1 MVVRQSDLGAAILER
16 LNLATARNGAKAH
29 TPFLDAVRIA
39 RLPVLCPTLLV
50 PDTLFRRVVFGTVDG
65 RIVAVSFTPDAAD
78 AGTGVLAAT
87 GSFDL
92 EFERLDLALVIEV
105 RSPPA

>member
-1 MVVRQSDLGAAILER
+1 M
-16 LNLATARNGAKAH
+16 
-29 TPFLDAVRIA
+29 PPA
-39 RLPVLCPTLLV
+39 RLPVTRPTLLV
-50 PDTLFRRVVFGTVDG
+50 PESLFRHVVFGTVND
-65 RIVAVSFTPDAAD
+65 RIVSVSFTPDAAD

-105 RSPPA
+105 RTPPA